1 MGISCPSRIL
11 CIPACGGLP
20 RVFGAGTVYA
30 PWFAAAA
37 TRQVCKF
44 VTVEAS
50 VGSSRFG
57 VEAVVASEERTVGF
71 AVSCVCLVA
80 EGGHYGA
87 VVGVVQGASCD

>member
-1 MGISCPSRIL
+1 ML
-11 CIPACGGLP
+11 
-20 RVFGAGTVYA
+20 VYA

-44 VTVEAS
+44 VAVEAS
-50 VGSSRFG
+50 VGSSRFD
-57 VEAVVASEERTVGF
+57 VEAVVASEEHTVGV
-71 AVSCVCLVA
+71 AVSCVCLAA